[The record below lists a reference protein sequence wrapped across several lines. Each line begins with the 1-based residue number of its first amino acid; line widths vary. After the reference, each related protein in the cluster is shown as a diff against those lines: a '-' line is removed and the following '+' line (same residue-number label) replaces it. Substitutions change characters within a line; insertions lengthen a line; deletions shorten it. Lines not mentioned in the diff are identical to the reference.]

1 MIIGQTG
8 LKEIIG
14 KDNFHA
20 EEESEI
26 EEYIQSAFPT
36 PGPSPLRDMT
46 GGPMGP
52 MGYHSMTKIASPS
65 PVVDRLIRER
75 RPSGHLKNYVV
86 APPPPPPHSIPSN
99 WPRPYS
105 AGDSGTAPNRPGFAC
120 QSRKK
125 FKGEVTNQVL
135 RKDPAHDPVLAR
147 VPRPIVMANIYQ
159 LSAGG
164 K

>member
-1 MIIGQTG
+1 MIIQQTG

-36 PGPSPLRDMT
+36 LGISPLRDMT
-46 GGPMGP
+46 GGAMGP
-52 MGYHSMTKIASPS
+52 MGYHSLTKIASPS

-75 RPSGHLKNYVV
+75 RPSGHLKNDAV
-86 APPPPPPHSIPSN
+86 APPHSIPSN

-105 AGDSGTAPNRPGFAC
+105 AGDSGTAPNHPGFAS
-120 QSRKK
+120 QSQKK
-125 FKGEVTNQVL
+125 FKGEVTNQVR

-147 VPRPIVMANIYQ
+147 VPRPIVMANMR
-159 LSAGG
+159 
-164 K
+164 